1 MEGNGSPSRDRR
13 GEEVLR
19 EAYDRLPYPSASHHH
34 THPDHLATLALLHG
48 MEPPPLETCRVLELG
63 CADGAN
69 LLPMAYELPRAR
81 FVGIDLSP
89 LQVEAGRR
97 RIEELEILNL
107 ELRAMSLLDVDAG
120 FGSFDYVIAHGLFS
134 WVPEAAQEKILEICR
149 RNLAPN
155 GVAYLSYNTF
165 PGWHTGMMVREMLLY
180 HTRDSRD
187 PEEITARSI
196 DLLRFLAEANTGQED
211 EHALAL
217 RSAWERLQHLQDRPS
232 YFLHDFLEEENRPL
246 YFHQMV
252 ERAARHGLQY
262 MTDAE
267 PDSTELSNLPPALA
281 GQLQEMAADRIELEQ
296 YLDFVRSCRFRRSLL
311 CHQEVRLDRTM
322 VPRRMKRL
330 WAASPVKP
338 ASTTPDLAPGTPET
352 FHPPAGRAFSTGHP
366 LVKAALVSLG
376 AIWPRALAFD
386 DLLRDVRTRMA
397 EAGAP
402 PAGDDPK
409 DVEVLADILHSLFF
423 SGQVELHLMPPACV
437 ETVSE
442 RPLASPL
449 ARYEAERGSLVTN
462 QRHRVLDLRDDV
474 TRFLLVHLDGRN
486 DRAALVHL
494 LDEEAR
500 EERLRLTYKGEL
512 VPREQVP
519 AYLGHLVEEQ
529 LHKMAENALLA
540 G

>member
-1 MEGNGSPSRDRR
+1 MNGNGSSPPRDR
-13 GEEVLR
+13 GEEAAR

-48 MEPPPLETCRVLELG
+48 LEPPTLATCRVLELG

-69 LLPMAYELPRAR
+69 LLPMAYDLPGAS

-89 LQVEAGRR
+89 RQIESGRR
-97 RIEELEILNL
+97 RIEDLGIANVD
-107 ELRAMSLLDVDAG
+107 LRAMSLFDVDAG
-120 FGSFDYVIAHGLFS
+120 FGQFDYIVAHGLFS
-134 WVPEAAQEKILEICR
+134 WVSEAAQEKILEICR
-149 RNLAPN
+149 ANLVPN
-155 GVAYLSYNTF
+155 GVAYVSYNTF

-180 HTRDSRD
+180 HTRGCRD
-187 PEEITARSI
+187 PEEVVARSVS
-196 DLLRFLAEANTGQED
+196 LLRFLAEANTGQED

-217 RSAWERLQHLQDRPS
+217 RYAWERLQHLQDRPS

-246 YFHQMV
+246 YFHQLA

-267 PDSTELSNLPPALA
+267 PESTEISNLPETLA
-281 GQLQEMAADRIELEQ
+281 QRIREMSANPIEQEQ
-296 YLDFVRSCRFRRSLL
+296 YLDFVRNCRFRRSLL
-311 CHQEVRLDRTM
+311 CHREVRLGRAM

-330 WAASPVKP
+330 WAASPVKAASP
-338 ASTTPDLAPGTPET
+338 APDLTPGMLET
-352 FHPPAGRAFSTGHP
+352 FRSPSGRSFSTGHP
-366 LVKAALVSLG
+366 LVKAALAGMG
-376 AIWPRALAFD
+376 AIWPRALPFD
-386 DLLRDVRTRMA
+386 DLLRDVRSRAAGT
-397 EAGAP
+397 GAP
-402 PAGDDPK
+402 AAGDDPK

-423 SGQVELHLMPPACV
+423 SGQVELHLIPPACV
-437 ETVSE
+437 GTPGE

-449 ARYEAERGSLVTN
+449 ARYEAARGSLVTN
-462 QRHRVLDLRDDV
+462 QRHRVLDLKDDV

-486 DRAALVHL
+486 DRAALVRL
-494 LDEEAR
+494 LEEEAR
-500 EERLRLTYKGEL
+500 EERLRLTYRGEL

-519 AYLGHLVEEQ
+519 AYLGRLVEDQ